1 MILVVCGNREL
12 GSRPPSL
19 RSFQVPYFVRQPY
32 VTPVSAPPQT
42 EDRSSGTDI
51 LELAKNVLAFET
63 GEGENRPFR
72 IRDPLRPGGQGAMI
86 LELALDHG
94 SPARTINL
102 AASELSGAG
111 SLTAREL
118 DSDQHVDADPPFRR
132 SGRCHGD
139 GPGAARRAAGPL
151 CRNGFRDRRQ
161 VLGDPVPSRGPLTQA
176 ARRTISLRISRSS
189 VRRRSFRPLSP
200 RQPPQAFR
208 T

>member
-63 GEGENRPFR
+63 GEGENRPFQ

-111 SLTAREL
+111 SLTAR
-118 DSDQHVDADPPFRR
+118 DSIRISTSTLTLR
-132 SGRCHGD
+132 SGAPVDVTVTVRAP
-139 GPGAARRAAGPL
+139 PGAQPGLYAGTVSVT
-151 CRNGFRDRRQ
+151 GDE